1 MLTDGTVKDPRVE
14 AAMAT
19 ITEVEVSPDL
29 QHARAFVSV
38 FTDDIQIRNS
48 VMAGLAAARP
58 GMQRALASRIAMRY
72 TPKVKFEY
80 DGSIE
85 QGARIEALLDEIR
98 EDRLP
103 EAGADTT
110 DDGVD
115 ADTTDDGTDAAA
127 AEAGTAAD

>member
-38 FTDDIQIRNS
+38 FTDDIQTRNE

-72 TPKVKFEY
+72 TPRVKFEY

-85 QGARIEALLDEIR
+85 QGARIEALLNEIR
-98 EDRLP
+98 DDRLP
-103 EAGADTT
+103 EDDPARV
-110 DDGVD
+110 DDGS
-115 ADTTDDGTDAAA
+115 DTD
-127 AEAGTAAD
+127 